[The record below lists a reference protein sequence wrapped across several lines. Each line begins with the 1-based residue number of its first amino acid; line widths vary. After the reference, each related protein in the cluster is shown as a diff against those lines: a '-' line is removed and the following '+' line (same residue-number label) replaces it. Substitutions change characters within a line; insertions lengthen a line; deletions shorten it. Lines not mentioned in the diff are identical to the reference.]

1 MICENRKA
9 AFNYQLLERF
19 EAGMV
24 LKGSEVK
31 SIRSGKVNLGD
42 AYGMVRGGEI
52 FLINCHIASYQVG
65 HFDDHEP
72 LRTRKLL
79 LHAHEISKLIGKIHE
94 KGLTLIPT
102 KMYFKKGLTK
112 VEVALAKSK
121 KLVDKRQAIKKRETD
136 RDLRRMM
143 RRTVK

>member
-1 MICENRKA
+1 
-9 AFNYQLLERF
+9 
-19 EAGMV
+19 MV

-31 SIRSGKVNLGD
+31 SIRNGKVNLGD

-52 FLINCHIASYQVG
+52 FLINCHIASYQAG
-65 HFDDHEP
+65 HYDDHEP

-79 LHAHEISKLIGKIHE
+79 LHDHEISKLIGKIQE

-112 VEVALAKSK
+112 VEMALAKSK
-121 KLVDKRQAIKKRETD
+121 KVFDKRQAIKKRETD